1 MTAASAWSTDMDMGR
16 RLARNHRHARLAATL
31 GFVADGSAD
40 SAPVVTMADIQAARA
55 RIAGRVHES
64 PCTASRAV
72 SEATGARVSF
82 KLENL
87 QPMGSFKE
95 RGACNRLLRLTP
107 DERRRGVIAASAGNH
122 VLGVAYHAQ
131 ALDIPATIVMPQ
143 SSPLVKVTQTR
154 ALGAQV
160 VQVEGGYDAA
170 WGAAQRL
177 AAERDLVVVH
187 AFDDRDVIAGQGT
200 MGLEIFEQVP
210 DIDALLIAVGGGGMV
225 AGVAAALKA
234 LRPGLRVFGVLC

>member
-55 RIAGRVHES
+55 RIAGRVHVS

-95 RGACNRLLRLTP
+95 RGACNRLLRLMP

-122 VLGVAYHAQ
+122 ALGVAYHAQ

-143 SSPLVKVTQTR
+143 PAPPASAPQPP
-154 ALGAQV
+154 APGAQAAPAARP
-160 VQVEGGYDAA
+160 YD
-170 WGAAQRL
+170 
-177 AAERDLVVVH
+177 
-187 AFDDRDVIAGQGT
+187 
-200 MGLEIFEQVP
+200 
-210 DIDALLIAVGGGGMV
+210 
-225 AGVAAALKA
+225 
-234 LRPGLRVFGVLC
+234 